1 MQDAELS
8 QAEEQGGL
16 SFTAHLE
23 ELRWRLLRCV
33 IAIAIGFGVSYFY
46 KEEIFNILMD
56 PLLKV
61 MNNHGKIIFTGLTEA
76 FFTYLKVALISGIML
91 AFPYL
96 AFEFW
101 MFVTPGLYKH
111 EKRILAPAIFLS
123 ALFFV
128 GGALF
133 GYFAAFPFGF
143 QFFLSFSNENIQALP
158 SMKEYMSLASL
169 MLLAFGAVFETPLVI
184 TIMASLGIVTPA
196 FLKKNRK
203 YAVVIIFVIA
213 AIITPGPD
221 VMSQCIMAGPLLVL
235 YEISI
240 LGAKIFGK
248 SRKNDDETEVEE
260 ASGD

>member
-1 MQDAELS
+1 MQDADENIES
-8 QAEEQGGL
+8 PGL
-16 SFTAHLE
+16 PFTVHLE
-23 ELRWRLLRCV
+23 ELRWRLVRCI
-33 IAIAIGFGVSYFY
+33 IAIAIGFGISYFY
-46 KEEIFNILMD
+46 KEKIFDILMI
-56 PLLKV
+56 PLLKA

-111 EKRILAPAIFLS
+111 EKLILAPAIFLS
-123 ALFFV
+123 ALFFI

-143 QFFLSFSNENIQALP
+143 EFFLSFTNDHIEALP

-169 MLLAFGAVFETPLVI
+169 MLLAFGAVFEMPLVI
-184 TIMASLGIVTPA
+184 TILAKLGIVSPR
-196 FLKKNRK
+196 FLTKNRK
-203 YAVVIIFVIA
+203 YAVIIIFIIA
-213 AIITPGPD
+213 GVITPGPD
-221 VMSQCIMAGPLLVL
+221 IMSQCIMAGPLLLL

-240 LGAKIFGK
+240 IGAKLFGK
-248 SRKNDDETEVEE
+248 SRKFENEEKEE
-260 ASGD
+260 AYEE

>member
-1 MQDAELS
+1 MQDAES
-8 QAEEQGGL
+8 EQKIHGL
-16 SFTAHLE
+16 PFTVHLE

-33 IAIAIGFGVSYFY
+33 IAVAVGFGISYFF
-46 KEEIFNILMD
+46 KEEIFDILMI
-56 PLLKV
+56 PLLKA

-76 FFTYLKVALISGIML
+76 FFTYLKVALISGIMI

-101 MFVTPGLYKH
+101 MFVTPGLYRH

-123 ALFFV
+123 AFFFI

-143 QFFLSFSNENIQALP
+143 RFFLSFSNENIQALP

-169 MLLAFGAVFETPLVI
+169 MLFAFGAVFETPLVI
-184 TIMASLGIVTPA
+184 TIMARLGIVTPS
-196 FLKKNRK
+196 FLSKNRK
-203 YAVVIIFVIA
+203 YAVVLIFIIA

-221 VMSQCIMAGPLLVL
+221 VMSQSIMAGPLLIL

-240 LGAKIFGK
+240 IGARIFGK
-248 SRKNDDETEVEE
+248 PRPENNCEDKTGIFEE
-260 ASGD
+260 

>member
-1 MQDAELS
+1 MQDADLNQES
-8 QAEEQGGL
+8 PGL
-16 SFTAHLE
+16 PFTAHLE

-33 IAIAIGFGVSYFY
+33 IAVAIGFGISYFY
-46 KEEIFNILMD
+46 KEEIFNILMI
-56 PLLKV
+56 PLLKA

-123 ALFFV
+123 AFFFI
-128 GGALF
+128 GGSLF

-143 QFFLSFSNENIQALP
+143 EFFLSFTNEHIEALP
-158 SMKEYMSLASL
+158 SMREYMSLASL
-169 MLLAFGAVFETPLVI
+169 MLLAFGAVFEMPLVV
-184 TIMASLGIVTPA
+184 TIMARLGIVSPG
-196 FLKKNRK
+196 FLSKNRK
-203 YAVVIIFVIA
+203 YAVIIIFIIA

-221 VMSQCIMAGPLLVL
+221 IMSQCIMAGPLLIL

-248 SRKNDDETEVEE
+248 ERQKQNEDDKTEVFEE
-260 ASGD
+260 

>member
-1 MQDAELS
+1 MSDDFSASDES
-8 QAEEQGGL
+8 QGL
-16 SFTAHLE
+16 PFALHLE
-23 ELRWRLLRCV
+23 ELRWRLVRCV
-33 IAIAIGFGVSYFY
+33 IAIAVGFGVSYFF
-46 KEEIFNILMD
+46 KEDIFNILMI
-56 PLLKV
+56 PLLKA

-101 MFVTPGLYKH
+101 MFVTPGLYKS
-111 EKRILAPAIFLS
+111 EKKIIAPAIFLS
-123 ALFFV
+123 AFFFV

-143 QFFLSFSNENIQALP
+143 SFFLSFSNENIEALP

-184 TIMASLGIVTPA
+184 TILAKLGIVSA
-196 FLKKNRK
+196 DFLKKNRK
-203 YAVVIIFVIA
+203 YAVVIIFIIA

-221 VMSQCIMAGPLLVL
+221 VMSQCIMAGPLLIL

-240 LGAKIFGK
+240 IGAKIFGK
-248 SRKNDDETEVEE
+248 SPQPEE
-260 ASGD
+260 GVAEA

>member
-1 MQDAELS
+1 MRDEFSEPPKETTLP
-8 QAEEQGGL
+8 
-16 SFTAHLE
+16 FTVHLE

-33 IAIAIGFGVSYFY
+33 VAISIGFGVSYYY
-46 KEEIFNILMD
+46 KEELFNLLMI
-56 PLLKV
+56 PLIKA

-76 FFTYLKVALISGIML
+76 FFTYLKVALISGFML

-123 ALFFV
+123 AFFFI

-143 QFFLSFSNENIQALP
+143 EFFLSFSNENIQALP
-158 SMKEYMSLASL
+158 SMKEYMSLASF
-169 MLLAFGAVFETPLVI
+169 MLLAFGLVFETPLVI
-184 TIMASLGIVTPA
+184 TIMASLGLVTA
-196 FLKKNRK
+196 DFLRKNRK
-203 YAVVIIFVIA
+203 YSVIIIFIIA

-221 VMSQCIMAGPLLVL
+221 IMSQCIMALPMLVL

-240 LGAKIFGK
+240 IGAKIFGK
-248 SRKNDDETEVEE
+248 SRFRQDTDDRTEIFEE
-260 ASGD
+260 

>member
-1 MQDAELS
+1 MKDESHLS
-8 QAEEQGGL
+8 EDHGL
-16 SFTAHLE
+16 SFSAHLE
-23 ELRWRLLRCV
+23 ELRWRLVRCV
-33 IAIAIGFGVSYFY
+33 VAIAIGFGISYFF
-46 KEEIFNILMD
+46 KEDIFDILMI
-56 PLLKV
+56 PLLKA

-101 MFVTPGLYKH
+101 MFVTPGLYKN
-111 EKRILAPAIFLS
+111 EKKILAPAIFLS

-128 GGALF
+128 GGSLF

-143 QFFLSFSNENIQALP
+143 RFFLSFSNENIQALP

-184 TIMASLGIVTPA
+184 TILAKLGIVSA
-196 FLKKNRK
+196 DFLKKNRK
-203 YAVVIIFVIA
+203 YAIVIIFVIA
-213 AIITPGPD
+213 AVITPGPD
-221 VMSQCIMAGPLLVL
+221 IMSQCIMAGPLLVL

-240 LGAKIFGK
+240 LGARIFGK
-248 SRKNDDETEVEE
+248 PRATIDSEE
-260 ASGD
+260 IYEE

>member
-1 MQDAELS
+1 MRDEASGAPKESALP
-8 QAEEQGGL
+8 
-16 SFTAHLE
+16 FTVHLE

-33 IAIAIGFGVSYFY
+33 IAVTIGFAISYFY
-46 KEEIFNILMD
+46 KEELFNLLMI
-56 PLLKV
+56 PLIKA

-91 AFPYL
+91 AFPYI

-123 ALFFV
+123 AIFFI

-143 QFFLSFSNENIQALP
+143 EFFLSFSNENIQAFP
-158 SMKEYMSLASL
+158 SMKEYMSLASF
-169 MLLAFGAVFETPLVI
+169 MLLAFGLVFETPLVI
-184 TIMASLGIVTPA
+184 TIMASLGLITA
-196 FLKKNRK
+196 DFLRKNRK
-203 YAVVIIFVIA
+203 YSVIIIFIIA

-221 VMSQCIMAGPLLVL
+221 VMSQCIMAVPMLIL

-240 LGAKIFGK
+240 IGAKIFGK
-248 SRKNDDETEVEE
+248 SKRSENSDDDTEVYEE
-260 ASGD
+260 